1 MALARILLLMAC
13 VLPLAACGAAARL
26 KSTLAREAPV
36 EEVPAQ
42 REWLT
47 YDVAPPKPPVPDE
60 AAAPPSPAAQPKARQ
75 EGEWGSYAIHRPR
88 GGSWS
93 GATAW
98 RHPPTGSGE
107 TARAASSRPAR
118 SW

>member
-1 MALARILLLMAC
+1 MVCI
-13 VLPLAACGAAARL
+13 LPLAGCGAAARL
-26 KSTLAREAPV
+26 KSTLTREAPV
-36 EEVPAQ
+36 EEAPAQ

-47 YDVAPPKPPVPDE
+47 YDVAAPKVPVPAE
-60 AAAPPSPAAQPKARQ
+60 AAVPPSPAAPPKARQ

-98 RHPPTGSGE
+98 RHPPTGTRE
-107 TARAASSRPAR
+107 AARTASSRPAR